1 MASPVVE
8 KLGQIITKQTAA
20 SPDHARALL
29 MAAYSWVN
37 LAGRFPRPRNVR
49 AATERVNGGI
59 AGTIVD
65 SFRHPENAVMVNIFM
80 PCEILHAMELTPM
93 FPEAFQP
100 MLQTPLATRCSW
112 RLQNLTISPRPS
124 VRTTSS

>member
-59 AGTIVD
+59 EERSSIR
-65 SFRHPENAVMVNIFM
+65 S
-80 PCEILHAMELTPM
+80 
-93 FPEAFQP
+93 
-100 MLQTPLATRCSW
+100 ATLKMRSW
-112 RLQNLTISPRPS
+112 
-124 VRTTSS
+124 

>member
-37 LAGRFPRPRNVR
+37 LAG
-49 AATERVNGGI
+49 G
-59 AGTIVD
+59 
-65 SFRHPENAVMVNIFM
+65 FRGLAMCVQLPNA
-80 PCEILHAMELTPM
+80 
-93 FPEAFQP
+93 
-100 MLQTPLATRCSW
+100 
-112 RLQNLTISPRPS
+112 
-124 VRTTSS
+124 